1 MKFSLNLVKQY
12 VDLKDVSM
20 NEFCQKLSLAGFEVE
35 V

>member
-20 NEFCQKLSLAGFEVE
+20 NEFCQKLLLGRI
-35 V
+35 